1 MIRAQRID
9 INCDLGEGIG
19 DDAAV
24 LPFVTSANVACG
36 MHAGNATS
44 MRRTVA
50 AALAHHVTIGA
61 HPGFDDRAHFGRRP
75 LELPPEE
82 IFDLVLAQLGALAAV
97 VSAQGARLAHV
108 KPHGALYHLAGAR
121 REIADAVVRA
131 AQTLR
136 EDLIIVGPPGSALAD
151 SADEYDLRFAGEI
164 FADRHYGEDGRLLPR
179 SAAGALVTLDPQAAA
194 ARAAAM
200 VHAGVV
206 FTAAGT
212 TLPQRGQTICLHGD
226 DPAVGARAQALRAA
240 LGTAG
245 VTVAPLAVWL

>member
-1 MIRAQRID
+1 MTGAQRID
-9 INCDLGEGIG
+9 INCDLGEGVG

-36 MHAGNATS
+36 AHAGDATT
-44 MRRTVA
+44 MRRTVV
-50 AALAHHVTIGA
+50 AALAHRVAVGA

-75 LELPPEE
+75 LELPPDE

-121 REIADAVVRA
+121 PDIADAVVRA

-151 SADEYDLRFAGEI
+151 SAAEYDLRFAGEI
-164 FADRHYGEDGRLLPR
+164 FADRHYGEDGRLLAR
-179 SAAGALVTLDPQAAA
+179 SAPGALVTLDPAAAA
-194 ARAAAM
+194 ARAAVM

-212 TLPQRGQTICLHGD
+212 TLPQQGQTICLHGD
-226 DPAVGARAQALRAA
+226 DPQVGARAQALRAA
-240 LGTAG
+240 LATAG